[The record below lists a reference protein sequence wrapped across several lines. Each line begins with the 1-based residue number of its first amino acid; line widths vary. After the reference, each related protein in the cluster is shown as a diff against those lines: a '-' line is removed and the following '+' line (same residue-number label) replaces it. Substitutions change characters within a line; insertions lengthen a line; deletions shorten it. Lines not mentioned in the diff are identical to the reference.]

1 MRARDIKPKQA
12 VEDIRAG
19 LDDQA
24 LMEKYKLSE
33 KGLQNLFDELAYLG
47 FITQDEHREVKPP
60 KRKISAGEFV
70 DDVRGGMSQAAIMEK
85 YVLSSKGLVSAYR
98 KLVDVGILQPDEVPG
113 QDPDPPEREKEESLE
128 ELREEVRCFL
138 DFELPVIDVGAAD
151 TQGRVRDITVKG
163 LGVIGIP
170 AEVNELKTFMVYH
183 EKFAL
188 IKPFLIEATCRWV
201 KRESENGHYIAG
213 FEITNTSEK
222 DLQQLRKLVKIIR
235 LCS

>member
-12 VEDIRAG
+12 VADIRAG

-47 FITQDEHREVKPP
+47 FITQAEHREVKPP
-60 KRKISAGEFV
+60 KRKISAAEFV
-70 DDVRGGMSQAAIMEK
+70 DDVRGGMPQGSIMEK
-85 YVLSSKGLVSAYR
+85 YMLSSKGLESAYR
-98 KLVDVGILQPDEVPG
+98 KLVEVGILKPDEIP
-113 QDPDPPEREKEESLE
+113 QSLDREKDEAVD

-138 DFELPVIDVGAAD
+138 DFELPVIDVGAVD

-170 AEVNELKTFMVYH
+170 AEVNELKTLMVYH

-222 DLQQLRKLVKIIR
+222 DLQQLRKLVKIIS